1 MRISIT
7 ENQFIRLIAESY
19 DVEYT
24 FNKFGV
30 SSNYAKNYVFFN
42 DSKLINGKLD
52 GETEIVVFLRK
63 DGEEFQ
69 FLRKDINI
77 SKNGVPYISLQDFT
91 KEYEKQG
98 YELGKL
104 IDDEKNS
111 VKSNNTPPPKN
122 EIVADPLSE
131 TNQRF
136 LRKNISEIPSTILE
150 SIRLCYPNNWGKI
163 SDKENGCET
172 NLGLLDLYPAVE
184 GERWS
189 ILNFFDTNPLVIRTL
204 TQEFLDKNEDFTIK
218 DFIKWIEDNR
228 QDLFGESSSF
238 LKELIN
244 KNKSTFDSGAKRE
257 NNFVDHLE
265 KDYNIEPSDI
275 TTFCLGSIEDRVNS
289 RDVKIR
295 LSNKD
300 IYFQVKPLY
309 RITKKTVSSDGKQYF
324 EVSTSG
330 MKDTYKRQSTINYIS
345 YSSNQESIIFPN
357 SHYSVINNGKTVLH
371 YLPPITVLK

>member
-163 SDKENGCET
+163 C
-172 NLGLLDLYPAVE
+172 
-184 GERWS
+184 
-189 ILNFFDTNPLVIRTL
+189 
-204 TQEFLDKNEDFTIK
+204 
-218 DFIKWIEDNR
+218 
-228 QDLFGESSSF
+228 
-238 LKELIN
+238 
-244 KNKSTFDSGAKRE
+244 
-257 NNFVDHLE
+257 
-265 KDYNIEPSDI
+265 
-275 TTFCLGSIEDRVNS
+275 
-289 RDVKIR
+289 
-295 LSNKD
+295 
-300 IYFQVKPLY
+300 
-309 RITKKTVSSDGKQYF
+309 
-324 EVSTSG
+324 
-330 MKDTYKRQSTINYIS
+330 
-345 YSSNQESIIFPN
+345 
-357 SHYSVINNGKTVLH
+357 
-371 YLPPITVLK
+371 